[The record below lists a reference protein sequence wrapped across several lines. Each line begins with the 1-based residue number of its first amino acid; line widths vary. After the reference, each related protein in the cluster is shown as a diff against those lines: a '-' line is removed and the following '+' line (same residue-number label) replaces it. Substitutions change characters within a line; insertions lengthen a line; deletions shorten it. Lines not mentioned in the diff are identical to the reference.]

1 MSGRGAN
8 KPTFPIPSSL
18 QELESAPYN
27 LLPYPHDFDDD
38 DEAAR
43 AESFS
48 KLIRLLEAGNRT
60 LLSAGLGLFEVE
72 EEEEEDFDTWNDNG
86 RIQALYTLVRKSDS
100 LAPATRGRLVKLL
113 CDAVHGLCEALESG
127 SGNAGMVM
135 QSQTQQGESQQN
147 SEEGGPANSGS
158 YVVSQAFRDA
168 MACHIYM
175 LFTVMFLTESKE
187 KLGKSLGNIG
197 TSASSGRSK
206 KGGKSKKNQNGD
218 KGEDLAASRAMCAEA
233 MYAASITM
241 STQKSKLW
249 KRSVPDE
256 AVVGLPCRIAYQ
268 ILEAATGV
276 VARKASSGDK
286 ALQMIAATVDSAPC
300 LLNTVVSA
308 LVDLLH
314 TYDHMA
320 PLVAEL
326 CTIVNESPTNIL
338 ATELLR
344 EIGRL
349 DTSGYTDSNA
359 AGNKASGIKNVAPFI
374 SELAAVRPRVV
385 LSNISLLLP
394 HLDSEPYVLRSAIVN
409 SIGHILVREDQL
421 LVEVKPDKD
430 GDSGDESGEGSK
442 LERQIANMA
451 KTRRSLFDILCDRTH
466 DITSFT
472 RAASLKVLNDL
483 TEKQSLPLDRIM
495 PVTAIAIDRLQDK
508 TVMVRR
514 YAMQLLTTL
523 LENNPFMGML
533 NPDLYRTKI
542 RELEAYLKC
551 NVPEEILKARDAA
564 IEEAKNNNIN
574 EESGE
579 EGDGNTKKELAEIES
594 AALAA
599 AIADAESKQE
609 SNEDLS
615 EAESEFLAK
624 VRGLKFAS
632 SAMSFIE
639 VFENAN
645 DSFQTMLMSSNPS
658 DVTEA
663 LRFFV
668 KAKHFGLP
676 CAVTGMKRA
685 LALMWSNETNIQEE
699 VLRAFVEVFVA
710 EPGTEGK
717 ELLPENQI
725 AQNFLDLAGEATV
738 SELASIE
745 EALGRLVKKEI
756 IPPYVFSILW
766 TMASQAEGELRAS
779 AMLVISMAAS
789 ADPKIVDSAYRLQN
803 LYDAGLGD
811 YTEEHRDWKT
821 ARSAACALQRVARA
835 KVDPSSAKYII
846 LDLITERLVAVARGD
861 WCDDDNEE
869 DTNSWFCAAE
879 QAINAIFTI
888 SPAPEKVAMEILLG
902 HQAGIFGSQEE
913 PSNAAHSVRLS
924 RFFFVLGHIALK
936 LLIYTEVLSSSVR
949 RANSAKSVKKQE
961 SASSGK
967 KDKDADTESKEG
979 NSDDEEEDAIEAELG
994 IAAQAEAE
1002 TERKVAE
1009 ISENEIVGRGMISL
1023 FTPMLL
1029 RVVANEEGTYSSP
1042 VLMQSATLALCKC
1055 MCIAKSFCEKH
1066 LTLLFSVLVNAP
1078 NDDQV
1083 LRANIVIAVG
1093 DLAFRFPN
1101 EVEPYT
1107 PKIYACLRD
1116 KSTRVRR
1123 HTLMVLT
1130 HLILNDMVKVKGN
1143 VCEIALCLQDQEP
1156 RIRDMARLLFHE
1168 LSKRTNSPIYNLL
1181 PDIVS
1186 QLSQLNLK
1194 QEVFR
1199 EIMLFLLSF
1208 IKKDRQNEM
1217 LMEKLIQRFPK
1228 CTSIDQK
1235 ADLAYC
1241 IAQLKVNDKCIKCL
1255 NDTFK
1260 LYKDA
1265 LFDEDVLKNFMSV
1278 VSKAKK
1284 NTKLD
1289 TKDALEELENKLNE
1303 NAAAGMENVKASKK
1317 AARAKKRAAK
1327 RVARKKEWEES
1338 DEEEMSEPEPEDFE
1352 DDEENQPENMNAP
1365 PVEEKAAKT
1374 RSGRSNR
1381 SRRGRG
1387 VLS

>member
-1 MSGRGAN
+1 MSVRSFE
-8 KPTFPIPSSL
+8 KTCVS
-18 QELESAPYN
+18 
-27 LLPYPHDFDDD
+27 YPLKWF
-38 DEAAR
+38 R
-43 AESFS
+43 MLMNILFQ
-48 KLIRLLEAGNRT
+48 
-60 LLSAGLGLFEVE
+60 LLS
-72 EEEEEDFDTWNDNG
+72 
-86 RIQALYTLVRKSDS
+86 
-100 LAPATRGRLVKLL
+100 
-113 CDAVHGLCEALESG
+113 
-127 SGNAGMVM
+127 
-135 QSQTQQGESQQN
+135 
-147 SEEGGPANSGS
+147 
-158 YVVSQAFRDA
+158 
-168 MACHIYM
+168 
-175 LFTVMFLTESKE
+175 
-187 KLGKSLGNIG
+187 
-197 TSASSGRSK
+197 
-206 KGGKSKKNQNGD
+206 
-218 KGEDLAASRAMCAEA
+218 
-233 MYAASITM
+233 
-241 STQKSKLW
+241 
-249 KRSVPDE
+249 
-256 AVVGLPCRIAYQ
+256 
-268 ILEAATGV
+268 
-276 VARKASSGDK
+276 
-286 ALQMIAATVDSAPC
+286 
-300 LLNTVVSA
+300 
-308 LVDLLH
+308 
-314 TYDHMA
+314 
-320 PLVAEL
+320 
-326 CTIVNESPTNIL
+326 
-338 ATELLR
+338 
-344 EIGRL
+344 
-349 DTSGYTDSNA
+349 
-359 AGNKASGIKNVAPFI
+359 
-374 SELAAVRPRVV
+374 
-385 LSNISLLLP
+385 
-394 HLDSEPYVLRSAIVN
+394 
-409 SIGHILVREDQL
+409 
-421 LVEVKPDKD
+421 
-430 GDSGDESGEGSK
+430 
-442 LERQIANMA
+442 
-451 KTRRSLFDILCDRTH
+451 
-466 DITSFT
+466 
-472 RAASLKVLNDL
+472 
-483 TEKQSLPLDRIM
+483 
-495 PVTAIAIDRLQDK
+495 
-508 TVMVRR
+508 
-514 YAMQLLTTL
+514 QLLTTL
-523 LENNPFMGML
+523 LENNPFMGIL
-533 NPDLYRTKI
+533 NPDLYRAKI
-542 RELEAYLKC
+542 LELETYLKS

-564 IEEAKNNNIN
+564 LEEAKKENE

-579 EGDGNTKKELAEIES
+579 DGSEGNGGNSQREIEEIES

-599 AIADAESKQE
+599 AIADAEAKQE

-632 SAMSFIE
+632 SALSFIE

-645 DSFQTMLMSSNPS
+645 NSFQSMLMSSNPS

-685 LALMWSNETNIQEE
+685 LALMWSNEANIQDE
-699 VLRAFVEVFVA
+699 VLKAFVEVFVA

-717 ELLPENQI
+717 EILPENKV
-725 AQNFLDLAGEATV
+725 AQNFLDLVGEATV

-756 IPPYVFSILW
+756 IPPGVFSILW
-766 TMASQAEGELRAS
+766 TMASQAEGQLRAS

-811 YTEEHRDWKT
+811 YTEENRDWKT
-821 ARSAACALQRVARA
+821 ARSAACALQRVTRA

-861 WCDDDNEE
+861 WCDDENEE
-869 DTNSWFCAAE
+869 DTNSWFCASE

-902 HQAGIFGSQEE
+902 HQNGIFGTLEE
-913 PSNAAHSVRLS
+913 PSNTSHSLRLS

-949 RANSAKSVKKQE
+949 RANSAKTVKKQE
-961 SASSGK
+961 SASSGN
-967 KDKDADTESKEG
+967 KDNSDGASKEG
-979 NSDDEEEDAIEAELG
+979 ASDEEEDDAIEAELG

-1029 RVVANEEGTYSSP
+1029 RVVANEGGTYSSA

-1055 MCIAKSFCEKH
+1055 MCISKSFCEKH
-1066 LTLLFSVLVNAP
+1066 LTLLFSVLAKAP
-1078 NDDQV
+1078 NDDQD
-1083 LRANIVIAVG
+1083 LRANIVIAIG

-1143 VCEIALCLQDQEP
+1143 VCEIALCLQDQETG
-1156 RIRDMARLLFHE
+1156 IRDMARLLFHE

-1228 CTSIDQK
+1228 CTSINQK

-1289 TKDALEELENKLNE
+1289 TKDVIEELENKLNE
-1303 NAAAGMENVKASKK
+1303 HAAAGVENVKASQK
-1317 AARAKKRAAK
+1317 ANRAKKRAAK
-1327 RVARKKEWEES
+1327 RAVRKQEWE
-1338 DEEEMSEPEPEDFE
+1338 DEEEDDDEKQVHDESSDQDANASSDELEFE
-1352 DDEENQPENMNAP
+1352 EGEENQPANEGSMKTKS
-1365 PVEEKAAKT
+1365 VGEKIAGKGKGRTT
-1374 RSGRSNR
+1374 R
-1381 SRRGRG
+1381 RRRG

>member
-1 MSGRGAN
+1 
-8 KPTFPIPSSL
+8 
-18 QELESAPYN
+18 
-27 LLPYPHDFDDD
+27 
-38 DEAAR
+38 
-43 AESFS
+43 
-48 KLIRLLEAGNRT
+48 
-60 LLSAGLGLFEVE
+60 
-72 EEEEEDFDTWNDNG
+72 
-86 RIQALYTLVRKSDS
+86 
-100 LAPATRGRLVKLL
+100 
-113 CDAVHGLCEALESG
+113 
-127 SGNAGMVM
+127 
-135 QSQTQQGESQQN
+135 
-147 SEEGGPANSGS
+147 
-158 YVVSQAFRDA
+158 
-168 MACHIYM
+168 
-175 LFTVMFLTESKE
+175 
-187 KLGKSLGNIG
+187 
-197 TSASSGRSK
+197 
-206 KGGKSKKNQNGD
+206 
-218 KGEDLAASRAMCAEA
+218 
-233 MYAASITM
+233 
-241 STQKSKLW
+241 
-249 KRSVPDE
+249 
-256 AVVGLPCRIAYQ
+256 
-268 ILEAATGV
+268 
-276 VARKASSGDK
+276 
-286 ALQMIAATVDSAPC
+286 
-300 LLNTVVSA
+300 
-308 LVDLLH
+308 
-314 TYDHMA
+314 
-320 PLVAEL
+320 
-326 CTIVNESPTNIL
+326 
-338 ATELLR
+338 
-344 EIGRL
+344 
-349 DTSGYTDSNA
+349 
-359 AGNKASGIKNVAPFI
+359 
-374 SELAAVRPRVV
+374 
-385 LSNISLLLP
+385 
-394 HLDSEPYVLRSAIVN
+394 
-409 SIGHILVREDQL
+409 
-421 LVEVKPDKD
+421 
-430 GDSGDESGEGSK
+430 
-442 LERQIANMA
+442 
-451 KTRRSLFDILCDRTH
+451 
-466 DITSFT
+466 
-472 RAASLKVLNDL
+472 
-483 TEKQSLPLDRIM
+483 
-495 PVTAIAIDRLQDK
+495 
-508 TVMVRR
+508 
-514 YAMQLLTTL
+514 
-523 LENNPFMGML
+523 MGML
-533 NPDLYRTKI
+533 NPDLYREKI
-542 RELEAYLKC
+542 VELEAYLKS

-564 IEEAKNNNIN
+564 LEDAKKES
-574 EESGE
+574 EESEKEGGE
-579 EGDGNTKKELAEIES
+579 GGSGGANAEREIAEIES

-599 AIADAESKQE
+599 AIAEAEEKQE

-632 SAMSFIE
+632 SALSFIE

-645 DSFQTMLMSSNPS
+645 ASFQTMLMSTNPS

-685 LALMWSNETNIQEE
+685 LALMWSNEVNIQEE
-699 VLRAFVEVFVA
+699 VLKAFVEVFVA
-710 EPGTEGK
+710 EPGTDGK
-717 ELLPENQI
+717 EILPENQV

-756 IPPYVFSILW
+756 IPPGVFSILW
-766 TMASQAEGELRAS
+766 TMASQAEGQLRAS

-861 WCDDDNEE
+861 WCDDSNEE

-902 HQAGIFGSQEE
+902 HQNGIFGSLEE
-913 PSNAAHSVRLS
+913 PSNTAHSLRLS

-949 RANSAKSVKKQE
+949 RANSAKTVKKQE
-961 SASSGK
+961 SASSGQ
-967 KDKDADTESKEG
+967 KDKDGDAASKEG
-979 NSDDEEEDAIEAELG
+979 TSDEEDDDAIEAELG
-994 IAAQAEAE
+994 IAQQAEAE

-1009 ISENEIVGRGMISL
+1009 ISENEIIGRGMISL

-1055 MCIAKSFCEKH
+1055 MCISKSFCEKH
-1066 LTLLFSVLVNAP
+1066 LTLLFAVLAKAP
-1078 NDDQV
+1078 NDDQD
-1083 LRANIVIAVG
+1083 LRANIVIALG

-1143 VCEIALCLQDQEP
+1143 VCEIALCLQDQETG
-1156 RIRDMARLLFHE
+1156 IRDMARLLFHE

-1228 CTSIDQK
+1228 CTSINQK

-1284 NTKLD
+1284 NT
-1289 TKDALEELENKLNE
+1289 
-1303 NAAAGMENVKASKK
+1303 VSKK
-1317 AARAKKRAAK
+1317 GALL
-1327 RVARKKEWEES
+1327 VCFFIHN
-1338 DEEEMSEPEPEDFE
+1338 DVQTHNLMF
-1352 DDEENQPENMNAP
+1352 
-1365 PVEEKAAKT
+1365 
-1374 RSGRSNR
+1374 
-1381 SRRGRG
+1381 
-1387 VLS
+1387 LLL

>member
-1 MSGRGAN
+1 
-8 KPTFPIPSSL
+8 
-18 QELESAPYN
+18 
-27 LLPYPHDFDDD
+27 
-38 DEAAR
+38 
-43 AESFS
+43 
-48 KLIRLLEAGNRT
+48 
-60 LLSAGLGLFEVE
+60 
-72 EEEEEDFDTWNDNG
+72 
-86 RIQALYTLVRKSDS
+86 
-100 LAPATRGRLVKLL
+100 
-113 CDAVHGLCEALESG
+113 
-127 SGNAGMVM
+127 
-135 QSQTQQGESQQN
+135 
-147 SEEGGPANSGS
+147 
-158 YVVSQAFRDA
+158 
-168 MACHIYM
+168 
-175 LFTVMFLTESKE
+175 
-187 KLGKSLGNIG
+187 
-197 TSASSGRSK
+197 
-206 KGGKSKKNQNGD
+206 
-218 KGEDLAASRAMCAEA
+218 
-233 MYAASITM
+233 
-241 STQKSKLW
+241 
-249 KRSVPDE
+249 
-256 AVVGLPCRIAYQ
+256 
-268 ILEAATGV
+268 
-276 VARKASSGDK
+276 
-286 ALQMIAATVDSAPC
+286 
-300 LLNTVVSA
+300 
-308 LVDLLH
+308 
-314 TYDHMA
+314 
-320 PLVAEL
+320 
-326 CTIVNESPTNIL
+326 
-338 ATELLR
+338 
-344 EIGRL
+344 
-349 DTSGYTDSNA
+349 
-359 AGNKASGIKNVAPFI
+359 
-374 SELAAVRPRVV
+374 
-385 LSNISLLLP
+385 
-394 HLDSEPYVLRSAIVN
+394 
-409 SIGHILVREDQL
+409 
-421 LVEVKPDKD
+421 
-430 GDSGDESGEGSK
+430 
-442 LERQIANMA
+442 
-451 KTRRSLFDILCDRTH
+451 
-466 DITSFT
+466 
-472 RAASLKVLNDL
+472 
-483 TEKQSLPLDRIM
+483 
-495 PVTAIAIDRLQDK
+495 
-508 TVMVRR
+508 
-514 YAMQLLTTL
+514 
-523 LENNPFMGML
+523 MGML
-533 NPDLYRTKI
+533 NPDLYREKI
-542 RELEAYLKC
+542 VELEAYLKS

-564 IEEAKNNNIN
+564 LEDAKKES
-574 EESGE
+574 EESEKEGGE
-579 EGDGNTKKELAEIES
+579 GGSGGANAEREIAEIES

-599 AIADAESKQE
+599 AIAEAEEKQE

-632 SAMSFIE
+632 SALSFIE

-645 DSFQTMLMSSNPS
+645 ASFQTMLMSTNPS

-685 LALMWSNETNIQEE
+685 LALMWSNEVNIQEE
-699 VLRAFVEVFVA
+699 VLKAFVEVFVA
-710 EPGTEGK
+710 EPGTDGK
-717 ELLPENQI
+717 EILPENQV

-756 IPPYVFSILW
+756 IPPGVFSILW
-766 TMASQAEGELRAS
+766 TMASQAEGQLRAS

-861 WCDDDNEE
+861 WCDDSNEE

-902 HQAGIFGSQEE
+902 HQNGIFGSLEE
-913 PSNAAHSVRLS
+913 PSNTAHSLRLS

-949 RANSAKSVKKQE
+949 RANSAKTVKKQE
-961 SASSGK
+961 SASSGQ
-967 KDKDADTESKEG
+967 KDKDGDAASKEG
-979 NSDDEEEDAIEAELG
+979 TSDEEDDDAIEAELG
-994 IAAQAEAE
+994 IAQQAEAE

-1009 ISENEIVGRGMISL
+1009 ISENEIIGRGMISL

-1055 MCIAKSFCEKH
+1055 MCISKSFCEKH
-1066 LTLLFSVLVNAP
+1066 LTLLFAVLAKAP
-1078 NDDQV
+1078 NDDQD
-1083 LRANIVIAVG
+1083 LRANIVIALG

-1143 VCEIALCLQDQEP
+1143 VCEIALCLQDQETG
-1156 RIRDMARLLFHE
+1156 IRDMARLLFHE

-1228 CTSIDQK
+1228 CTSINQK

-1284 NTKLD
+1284 NT
-1289 TKDALEELENKLNE
+1289 
-1303 NAAAGMENVKASKK
+1303 VSKK
-1317 AARAKKRAAK
+1317 GALICFFIHND
-1327 RVARKKEWEES
+1327 VQTHNL
-1338 DEEEMSEPEPEDFE
+1338 MF
-1352 DDEENQPENMNAP
+1352 
-1365 PVEEKAAKT
+1365 
-1374 RSGRSNR
+1374 
-1381 SRRGRG
+1381 
-1387 VLS
+1387 LLL

>member
-1 MSGRGAN
+1 MFRLYS
-8 KPTFPIPSSL
+8 IIISI
-18 QELESAPYN
+18 
-27 LLPYPHDFDDD
+27 
-38 DEAAR
+38 
-43 AESFS
+43 
-48 KLIRLLEAGNRT
+48 LIT
-60 LLSAGLGLFEVE
+60 
-72 EEEEEDFDTWNDNG
+72 
-86 RIQALYTLVRKSDS
+86 
-100 LAPATRGRLVKLL
+100 
-113 CDAVHGLCEALESG
+113 
-127 SGNAGMVM
+127 
-135 QSQTQQGESQQN
+135 
-147 SEEGGPANSGS
+147 
-158 YVVSQAFRDA
+158 
-168 MACHIYM
+168 
-175 LFTVMFLTESKE
+175 
-187 KLGKSLGNIG
+187 
-197 TSASSGRSK
+197 
-206 KGGKSKKNQNGD
+206 
-218 KGEDLAASRAMCAEA
+218 
-233 MYAASITM
+233 
-241 STQKSKLW
+241 
-249 KRSVPDE
+249 
-256 AVVGLPCRIAYQ
+256 
-268 ILEAATGV
+268 
-276 VARKASSGDK
+276 
-286 ALQMIAATVDSAPC
+286 
-300 LLNTVVSA
+300 NT
-308 LVDLLH
+308 
-314 TYDHMA
+314 
-320 PLVAEL
+320 
-326 CTIVNESPTNIL
+326 
-338 ATELLR
+338 
-344 EIGRL
+344 
-349 DTSGYTDSNA
+349 
-359 AGNKASGIKNVAPFI
+359 I
-374 SELAAVRPRVV
+374 SC
-385 LSNISLLLP
+385 S
-394 HLDSEPYVLRSAIVN
+394 
-409 SIGHILVREDQL
+409 
-421 LVEVKPDKD
+421 
-430 GDSGDESGEGSK
+430 
-442 LERQIANMA
+442 
-451 KTRRSLFDILCDRTH
+451 
-466 DITSFT
+466 
-472 RAASLKVLNDL
+472 
-483 TEKQSLPLDRIM
+483 
-495 PVTAIAIDRLQDK
+495 
-508 TVMVRR
+508 
-514 YAMQLLTTL
+514 QLLTTL
-523 LENNPFMGML
+523 LENNPFMGIL
-533 NPDLYRTKI
+533 NPELYRAKI
-542 RELEAYLKC
+542 LELETYLKS
-551 NVPEEILKARDAA
+551 NVPEEILKARDEA
-564 IEEAKNNNIN
+564 IEAAKKEKEEEAEEKGDEKDDDNNN
-574 EESGE
+574 
-579 EGDGNTKKELAEIES
+579 ELEIEKIEA

-599 AIADAESKQE
+599 AIADAEEKQE

-632 SAMSFIE
+632 SALSFIE
-639 VFENAN
+639 VFESAN
-645 DSFQTMLMSSNPS
+645 VSFQSMLMSCNPS

-699 VLRAFVEVFVA
+699 VLKAFVEVFVA
-710 EPGTEGK
+710 EPGTDGK

-756 IPPYVFSILW
+756 IPPDVFSILW
-766 TMASQAEGELRAS
+766 TIASQAEGQLRAS
-779 AMLVISMAAS
+779 AMLVISMAAG

-869 DTNSWFCAAE
+869 DTNAWFCAAE

-902 HQAGIFGSQEE
+902 HQEGIFGSLEE
-913 PSNAAHSVRLS
+913 PSNAAHSLRLS

-949 RANSAKSVKKQE
+949 RANSAKTVKKQE
-961 SASSGK
+961 SASGK
-967 KDKDADTESKEG
+967 DSDATSKEG
-979 NSDDEEEDAIEAELG
+979 SDEEEDDAIEAELG

-1029 RVVANEEGTYSSP
+1029 RVVANEGGTYSSS
-1042 VLMQSATLALCKC
+1042 VLMKSATLALCKC
-1055 MCIAKSFCEKH
+1055 MCISKSFCEKH
-1066 LTLLFSVLVNAP
+1066 LTLLFSVLAKAP
-1078 NDDQV
+1078 NDDQD
-1083 LRANIVIAVG
+1083 LRANIVIALG

-1107 PKIYACLRD
+1107 PMIYACLRD

-1143 VCEIALCLQDQEP
+1143 VCEIALCLQDKETG
-1156 RIRDMARLLFHE
+1156 IRDMARLLFHE

-1228 CTSIDQK
+1228 CTSINQK

-1289 TKDALEELENKLNE
+1289 TKDVIEELENKLNDT
-1303 NAAAGMENVKASKK
+1303 AAAGMENVKASNK
-1317 AARAKKRAAK
+1317 AQRAKKRAAK
-1327 RVARKKEWEES
+1327 RVQRKKEWEE
-1338 DEEEMSEPEPEDFE
+1338 ESEPEESEPEEVDDMEFE
-1352 DDEENQPENMNAP
+1352 DGAENQPANMAEDDTP
-1365 PVEEKAAKT
+1365 QVEEKT
-1374 RSGRSNR
+1374 RRGRSGR
-1381 SRRGRG
+1381 RRGKG

>member
-1 MSGRGAN
+1 M

-18 QELESAPYN
+18 QELESSPYN
-27 LLPYPHDFDDD
+27 LLPYPSDFDDD

-43 AESFS
+43 AESFN
-48 KLIRLLEAGNRT
+48 KLIRLLEGGNRT
-60 LLSAGLGLFEVE
+60 LLSSGLGLFDVE
-72 EEEEEDFDTWNDNG
+72 YGEEEEDDDYDVWNDNE

-100 LAPATRGRLVKLL
+100 LAPALRGRLVKIL
-113 CDAVHGLCEALESG
+113 CNAVHGLCEALEGGGGSG
-127 SGNAGMVM
+127 SGGGM
-135 QSQTQQGESQQN
+135 SQTQGGGGGESQG
-147 SEEGGPANSGS
+147 GGPTSG
-158 YVVSQAFRDA
+158 YVVPQSFRDA
-168 MACHIYM
+168 LACHIYM
-175 LFTVMFLTESKE
+175 LFTLMFLTESKE
-187 KLGKSLGNIG
+187 KLGKSLG
-197 TSASSGRSK
+197 TSTSSSSGSNGRGGSK
-206 KGGKSKKNQNGD
+206 KGGTKSKKNQSD
-218 KGEDLAASRAMCAEA
+218 KGDDLAVSRSMCAEA
-233 MYAASITM
+233 MYIAAITM

-268 ILEAATGV
+268 MLESATGV
-276 VARKASSGDK
+276 LARKASSGDQ
-286 ALQMIAATVDSAPC
+286 ALKMIAATVDSAPC
-300 LLNTVVSA
+300 LLNTVVAA

-326 CTIVNESPTNIL
+326 CTIVNEHPTNVL

-349 DTSGYTDSNA
+349 DTSGYVDNA

-409 SIGHILVREDQL
+409 AIGHILVREDQTL
-421 LVEVKPDKD
+421 METPASNKD
-430 GDSGDESGEGSK
+430 GDSGDEESGEEESK
-442 LERQIANMA
+442 EERQIVNMA
-451 KTRRSLFDILCDRTH
+451 KTRTSLFDILCDRTH

-514 YAMQLLTTL
+514 YAMQVSRREGACPISSSISLYLNLTIWYASCSKLLTTL

-533 NPDLYRTKI
+533 NPDLYREKI
-542 RELEAYLKC
+542 VELEAYLKS

-564 IEEAKNNNIN
+564 LEDAKKES
-574 EESGE
+574 EESEKEGGE
-579 EGDGNTKKELAEIES
+579 GGSGGANAEREIAEIES

-599 AIADAESKQE
+599 AIAEAEEKQE

-632 SAMSFIE
+632 SALSFIE

-645 DSFQTMLMSSNPS
+645 ASFQTMLMSTNPS

-685 LALMWSNETNIQEE
+685 LALMWSNEVNIQEE
-699 VLRAFVEVFVA
+699 VLKAFVEVFVA
-710 EPGTEGK
+710 EPGTDGK
-717 ELLPENQI
+717 EILPENQV

-756 IPPYVFSILW
+756 IPPGVFSILW
-766 TMASQAEGELRAS
+766 TMASQAEGQLRAS

-861 WCDDDNEE
+861 WCDDSNEE

-902 HQAGIFGSQEE
+902 HQNGIFGSLEE
-913 PSNAAHSVRLS
+913 PSNTAHSLRLS

-949 RANSAKSVKKQE
+949 RANSAKTVKKQE
-961 SASSGK
+961 SASSGQ
-967 KDKDADTESKEG
+967 KDKDGDAASKEG
-979 NSDDEEEDAIEAELG
+979 TSDEEDDDAIEAELG
-994 IAAQAEAE
+994 IAQQAEAE

-1009 ISENEIVGRGMISL
+1009 ISENEIIGRGMISL

-1055 MCIAKSFCEKH
+1055 MCISKSFCEKH
-1066 LTLLFSVLVNAP
+1066 LTLLFAVLAKAP
-1078 NDDQV
+1078 NDDQD
-1083 LRANIVIAVG
+1083 LRANIVIALG

-1143 VCEIALCLQDQEP
+1143 VCEIALCLQDQETG
-1156 RIRDMARLLFHE
+1156 IRDMARLLFHE

-1228 CTSIDQK
+1228 CTSINQK

-1284 NTKLD
+1284 NT
-1289 TKDALEELENKLNE
+1289 
-1303 NAAAGMENVKASKK
+1303 VSKK
-1317 AARAKKRAAK
+1317 GALL
-1327 RVARKKEWEES
+1327 VCFFIHN
-1338 DEEEMSEPEPEDFE
+1338 DVQTHNLMF
-1352 DDEENQPENMNAP
+1352 
-1365 PVEEKAAKT
+1365 
-1374 RSGRSNR
+1374 
-1381 SRRGRG
+1381 
-1387 VLS
+1387 LLL

>member
-1 MSGRGAN
+1 
-8 KPTFPIPSSL
+8 
-18 QELESAPYN
+18 
-27 LLPYPHDFDDD
+27 
-38 DEAAR
+38 
-43 AESFS
+43 
-48 KLIRLLEAGNRT
+48 
-60 LLSAGLGLFEVE
+60 
-72 EEEEEDFDTWNDNG
+72 
-86 RIQALYTLVRKSDS
+86 
-100 LAPATRGRLVKLL
+100 
-113 CDAVHGLCEALESG
+113 
-127 SGNAGMVM
+127 
-135 QSQTQQGESQQN
+135 
-147 SEEGGPANSGS
+147 
-158 YVVSQAFRDA
+158 
-168 MACHIYM
+168 
-175 LFTVMFLTESKE
+175 
-187 KLGKSLGNIG
+187 
-197 TSASSGRSK
+197 
-206 KGGKSKKNQNGD
+206 
-218 KGEDLAASRAMCAEA
+218 
-233 MYAASITM
+233 
-241 STQKSKLW
+241 
-249 KRSVPDE
+249 
-256 AVVGLPCRIAYQ
+256 
-268 ILEAATGV
+268 
-276 VARKASSGDK
+276 
-286 ALQMIAATVDSAPC
+286 
-300 LLNTVVSA
+300 
-308 LVDLLH
+308 
-314 TYDHMA
+314 
-320 PLVAEL
+320 
-326 CTIVNESPTNIL
+326 
-338 ATELLR
+338 
-344 EIGRL
+344 
-349 DTSGYTDSNA
+349 
-359 AGNKASGIKNVAPFI
+359 
-374 SELAAVRPRVV
+374 
-385 LSNISLLLP
+385 
-394 HLDSEPYVLRSAIVN
+394 
-409 SIGHILVREDQL
+409 
-421 LVEVKPDKD
+421 
-430 GDSGDESGEGSK
+430 
-442 LERQIANMA
+442 
-451 KTRRSLFDILCDRTH
+451 
-466 DITSFT
+466 
-472 RAASLKVLNDL
+472 
-483 TEKQSLPLDRIM
+483 
-495 PVTAIAIDRLQDK
+495 
-508 TVMVRR
+508 
-514 YAMQLLTTL
+514 
-523 LENNPFMGML
+523 MGML
-533 NPDLYRTKI
+533 NPDLYREKI
-542 RELEAYLKC
+542 VELEAYLKS

-564 IEEAKNNNIN
+564 LEDGKKES
-574 EESGE
+574 EESEKEGGE
-579 EGDGNTKKELAEIES
+579 GGSGGANAEREIAEIES

-599 AIADAESKQE
+599 AIAEAEEKQE

-632 SAMSFIE
+632 SALSFIE

-645 DSFQTMLMSSNPS
+645 ASFQTMLMSTNPS

-685 LALMWSNETNIQEE
+685 LALMWSNEVNIQEE
-699 VLRAFVEVFVA
+699 VLKAFVEVFVA
-710 EPGTEGK
+710 EPGTDGK
-717 ELLPENQI
+717 EILPENQV

-756 IPPYVFSILW
+756 IPPGVFSILW
-766 TMASQAEGELRAS
+766 TMASQAEGQLRAS

-861 WCDDDNEE
+861 WCDDSNEE

-902 HQAGIFGSQEE
+902 HQNGIFGSLEE
-913 PSNAAHSVRLS
+913 PSNTAHSLRLS

-949 RANSAKSVKKQE
+949 RANSAKTVKKQE
-961 SASSGK
+961 SASSGQ
-967 KDKDADTESKEG
+967 KDKDGDAASKEG
-979 NSDDEEEDAIEAELG
+979 TSDEEDDDAIEAELG
-994 IAAQAEAE
+994 IAQQAEAE

-1009 ISENEIVGRGMISL
+1009 ISENEIIGRGMISL

-1042 VLMQSATLALCKC
+1042 VLMQSATLALSKC
-1055 MCIAKSFCEKH
+1055 MCISKSFCEKH
-1066 LTLLFSVLVNAP
+1066 LTLLFAVLAKAP
-1078 NDDQV
+1078 NDDQD
-1083 LRANIVIAVG
+1083 LRANIVIALG

-1143 VCEIALCLQDQEP
+1143 VCEIALCLQDQETG
-1156 RIRDMARLLFHE
+1156 IRDMARLLFHE

-1228 CTSIDQK
+1228 CTSINQK

-1284 NTKLD
+1284 NT
-1289 TKDALEELENKLNE
+1289 
-1303 NAAAGMENVKASKK
+1303 VSKK
-1317 AARAKKRAAK
+1317 GALL
-1327 RVARKKEWEES
+1327 VCFFIHN
-1338 DEEEMSEPEPEDFE
+1338 DVQTHNLMF
-1352 DDEENQPENMNAP
+1352 
-1365 PVEEKAAKT
+1365 
-1374 RSGRSNR
+1374 
-1381 SRRGRG
+1381 
-1387 VLS
+1387 LLL